1 MAAHECKWF
10 WHMSDSAPDICLT
23 QKLILFDSEFFETS
37 YKHDFDPE
45 CDLSAFLTLTSE
57 SGLSD
62 SDVNAWIKA
71 VILIPN

>member
-1 MAAHECKWF
+1 
-10 WHMSDSAPDICLT
+10 MSDT
-23 QKLILFDSEFFETS
+23 KLILFDSEFFETS

-62 SDVNAWIKA
+62 FDVNA
-71 VILIPN
+71 

>member
-1 MAAHECKWF
+1 MAAHDWILTYVWLCP
-10 WHMSDSAPDICLT
+10 WHMSDT
-23 QKLILFDSEFFETS
+23 KLILFDSEFFETS

-62 SDVNAWIKA
+62 FDVNAWIKA

>member
-1 MAAHECKWF
+1 MSASDWNLLSLPLTYV
-10 WHMSDSAPDICLT
+10 WHKTDIIWQWVLW
-23 QKLILFDSEFFETS
+23 K

-62 SDVNAWIKA
+62 FDVNAWIKA